1 MQITS
6 VSRWL
11 MIASIATAL
20 LPTPRSPMISSRW
33 PRPTFVIE
41 SIALTPVMSG
51 SFTGWR
57 STTPGALNSSG
68 RLSLVSI
75 VPAPSSG
82 LPSGSTTR
90 PSRASPTGM
99 LTTWPVRRRGPPS
112 LPACHSPKRAT
123 PTLSSSRLNAMPTT
137 PCSNSS
143 RSSAMQFS
151 RPCTRAMPSPI
162 WRTLPT
168 SERSVWTSYCSIRDL
183 RIEVIS
189 SGRSFTWR
197 SLLWRCGGR
206 NAKPGCLPAHELVTE
221 GLEPA
226 FHARVDAHRAGLEDD
241 AADQVRI
248 DLPRRFDRAARR
260 LLDLAQDGARLLVRE
275 LDRGRQLDVEPAL
288 LGRHERVQLLLDLL
302 ELAGTA
308 FLDSQQDEVAHELVR
323 AAQDLLDDARLLA
336 RVELRV
342 GERAAEL
349 GHGRQRGDEVAQ
361 LLVGDGEPL
370 LLARG
375 LEEGARVHAVGDGH

>member
-1 MQITS
+1 MTS
-6 VSRWL
+6 PPRWL
-11 MIASIATAL
+11 RMVSIAIAVF
-20 LPTPRSPMISSRW
+20 PVERSPMISSRC
-33 PRPTFVIE
+33 PRPIGIIE
-41 SIALTPVMSG
+41 SIAFRPVWSG
-51 SFTGWR
+51 SFTGCR
-57 STTPGALNSSG
+57 LTTPGALNSSG
-68 RLSLVSI
+68 RRSVASI
-75 VPAPSSG
+75 SPRPSSG

-90 PSRASPTGM
+90 PSSPSPTGTV
-99 LTTWPVRRRGPPS
+99 TTWPVRRTGSPS
-112 LPACHSPKRAT
+112 LTACHSPKRAT

-143 RSSAMQFS
+143 RSSAMQLS
-151 RPCTRAMPSPI
+151 SPCTRAIPSPI

-189 SGRSFTWR
+189 SGRSFTCR
-197 SLLWRCGGR
+197 SLLWRCGDWD
-206 NAKPGCLPAHELVTE
+206 AKLGCLAAHELVTE

-226 FHARVDAHRAGLEDD
+226 LHARVDAHRAGLEDD

-308 FLDSQQDEVAHELVR
+308 FLDSQQD
-323 AAQDLLDDARLLA
+323 
-336 RVELRV
+336 
-342 GERAAEL
+342 
-349 GHGRQRGDEVAQ
+349 
-361 LLVGDGEPL
+361 
-370 LLARG
+370 
-375 LEEGARVHAVGDGH
+375 

>member
-1 MQITS
+1 MQMTS
-6 VSRWL
+6 SPFWLRIVSTR
-11 MIASIATAL
+11 IAVF
-20 LPTPRSPMISSRW
+20 PVERSPMISSRW

-41 SIALTPVMSG
+41 SIALIPVWSG

-57 STTPGALNSSG
+57 AITPGALNSSW
-68 RLSLVSI
+68 RRSSDSI
-75 VPAPSSG
+75 GGPPSSG
-82 LPSGSTTR
+82 FPSGSTTR
-90 PSRASPTGM
+90 PSSPSPTGT
-99 LTTWPVRRRGPPS
+99 LATSPVRRTGSPS
-112 LPACHSPKRAT
+112 LTSSHSPKRAT
-123 PTLSSSRLNAMPTT
+123 PTLSSSRLKAMPTT

-143 RSSAMQFS
+143 SSSATQFS
-151 RPCTRAMPSPI
+151 SPCTRAMPSPI

-206 NAKPGCLPAHELVTE
+206 NAKPGCLPAHELVPE

-375 LEEGARVHAVGDGH
+375 LEEGARVHAVGD